1 MGEGEINRFKKELE
15 EENKKE
21 EELEN
26 EITQMRKE
34 RNKCR
39 IVEHTKL
46 EQSAEKRRKL
56 EDSRWV
62 TVRQREHVYQLS
74 L

>member
-1 MGEGEINRFKKELE
+1 MGEREINRFKKDLE
-15 EENKKE
+15 EEKKKE

-26 EITQMRKE
+26 EIKQMRKE

-39 IVEHTKL
+39 IGEHTKL